1 MKNYSTKLEKKKELI
16 VLNKTDLIDEKKLEK
31 IIKDFSKDIKSEVI
45 SMTTLQKISVSKIK
59 AKLISY
65 AS

>member
-1 MKNYSTKLEKKKELI
+1 M
-16 VLNKTDLIDEKKLEK
+16 NKTDLVDPKDIKK
-31 IIKDFSKDIKSEVI
+31 IIKDFSKNIRFEVVSLSTLEKS
-45 SMTTLQKISVSKIK
+45 SVSKIK